1 MKNLYLLIIITTSLL
16 LISCSARGI
25 NDEYVSSTEQ
35 RLVSQ
40 SIDKLCKMLPD
51 EDFEGLSS
59 RKVFVEPF
67 FISDP
72 ELLKFA
78 VKRFEME
85 LRFRFGAD
93 IVQKPEDSDIIISV
107 FFNSIGTDTDAF
119 GIKTPDFVIPGVGG
133 GLGIDIITV
142 DMYHGISEMY
152 YYISDRKEDTVKRG
166 ENLKAVIR
174 TDKLSLPVISI
185 PINTLE

>member
-1 MKNLYLLIIITTSLL
+1 
-16 LISCSARGI
+16 
-25 NDEYVSSTEQ
+25 
-35 RLVSQ
+35 
-40 SIDKLCKMLPD
+40 MLPD
-51 EDFEGLSS
+51 KDFEDLRSA
-59 RKVFVEPF
+59 KVFVEPF

-72 ELLKFA
+72 QLLKFA

-85 LRFRFGAD
+85 LSYRFGAELVD
-93 IVQKPEDSDIIISV
+93 EPEGSDIIISV
-107 FFNSIGTDTDAF
+107 FFNSIGTDTDDF
-119 GIKTPDFVIPGVGG
+119 GIKTPDFIIPGVGG

-152 YYISDRKEDTVKRG
+152 YYISDRNENTVRRG